1 MISGNGKPGVFQRIY
16 SKTQEMEKILERA
29 SRLYQLPPIP
39 GLFGVTDLSED
50 EDQICATFECP
61 RGTCLAKYMETHE
74 KITQEWISRSFSYLL
89 ITLDKLEKSGL
100 CDLAVTPDKLY
111 IQDDGCMWFFPELR
125 KDPGEMADYTYTV
138 SGIMYNCLTG
148 KTVPDKAVRILFD
161 ELEPLDEADPE
172 GDTRLHK
179 IIEKGLETDP
189 DLAYRTPLEFA
200 EALKNRN

>member
-1 MISGNGKPGVFQRIY
+1 MISGNRKPGVFQRIY
-16 SKTQEMEKILERA
+16 NRTPEMEKILERA

-39 GLFGVTDLSED
+39 GLFGVTDLSGD

-61 RGTCLAKYMETHE
+61 RGTCLAKYMESHE
-74 KITQEWISRSFSYLL
+74 KITQEWILQSFSTLL
-89 ITLDKLEKSGL
+89 ITLDKLEKTGL
-100 CDLAVTPDKLY
+100 CDLTVTPDKLY
-111 IQDDGCMWFFPELR
+111 LQEDGSMCFFPELR
-125 KDPGEMADYTYTV
+125 KDSEEMTDYTYTV

-172 GDTRLHK
+172 GDTELHK

-189 DLAYRTPLEFA
+189 DLAYRTSLEFA
-200 EALKNRN
+200 ETLKNWK

>member
-1 MISGNGKPGVFQRIY
+1 M
-16 SKTQEMEKILERA
+16 T
-29 SRLYQLPPIP
+29 
-39 GLFGVTDLSED
+39 
-50 EDQICATFECP
+50 
-61 RGTCLAKYMETHE
+61 
-74 KITQEWISRSFSYLL
+74 
-89 ITLDKLEKSGL
+89 
-100 CDLAVTPDKLY
+100 
-111 IQDDGCMWFFPELR
+111 
-125 KDPGEMADYTYTV
+125 DYTYTV